1 MEKPDVRELI
11 RAEGFRFDKSLGQN
25 FVFDGNLL
33 GAIAADAGVC
43 AEDTVVEIGTGAGTL
58 TAALAE
64 RAGRV
69 ISFEVDE
76 RLRDILSLSLRGRE
90 NVEVVFRDVL
100 RMKDAEI
107 SEITGGKPFRVV
119 ANLPYCVTSP
129 MIMRFVESALPV
141 TGITVM
147 VQKEVADR
155 LCAAPATPDY
165 AAVTLAVKIFGDA
178 VVTRTVSRKMFLPPP
193 NVDSAVVRID
203 RVAGRLAG
211 ENAALIKKLVRAGFA
226 MRRKTLVNNLCAA
239 LSLPREKAE
248 AAVVAAGFSPMVRG
262 ETLSLDGYVALSHAV
277 ERVTEGVI

>member
-1 MEKPDVRELI
+1 MEKPDVRDLI

-43 AEDTVVEIGTGAGTL
+43 KDDTVVEIGTGAGTL

-69 ISFEVDE
+69 VSFEVDE
-76 RLRDILSLSLRGRE
+76 RLRDILSLSLQGRD

-100 RMKDAEI
+100 RMKDCEI
-107 SEITGGKPFRVV
+107 ETLTGGPFRVV

-165 AAVTLAVKIFGDA
+165 AAITLAVRIFGDA
-178 VVTRTVSRKMFLPPP
+178 RVTRTVSRKMFMPPP
-193 NVDSAVVRID
+193 NVNSAVVRID
-203 RVAGRLAG
+203 RAEDRLAG
-211 ENAALIKKLVRAGFA
+211 ENVPFVKKLVRAGFA
-226 MRRKTLVNNLCAA
+226 MRRKTLVNNLCSA

-262 ETLSLDGYVALSHAV
+262 ETLSLEDYVALAHAV
-277 ERVTEGVI
+277 SGVTDGTI

>member
-1 MEKPDVRELI
+1 MEKPDVRDLI

-43 AEDTVVEIGTGAGTL
+43 KDDTVVEIGTGAGTL

-69 ISFEVDE
+69 VSFEVDE
-76 RLRDILSLSLRGRE
+76 RLRDVLSLSLQGRD

-100 RMKDAEI
+100 RMKDCEI
-107 SEITGGKPFRVV
+107 ETLTGGPFRVV

-165 AAVTLAVKIFGDA
+165 AAITLAVRIFGDA
-178 VVTRTVSRKMFLPPP
+178 RVTRTVSRKMFMPPP

-203 RVAGRLAG
+203 RAEDRLAG
-211 ENAALIKKLVRAGFA
+211 ENVPFVKKLVRAGFA
-226 MRRKTLVNNLCAA
+226 MRRKTLVNNLCSA

-262 ETLSLDGYVALSHAV
+262 ETLSLEDYVALAHAV
-277 ERVTEGVI
+277 SGVTDGTI

>member
-1 MEKPDVRELI
+1 MEKPDVRDLI

-43 AEDTVVEIGTGAGTL
+43 KDDTVVEIGTGAGTL

-69 ISFEVDE
+69 VSFEVDE
-76 RLRDILSLSLRGRE
+76 RLRDILSLSLQGRN

-100 RMKDAEI
+100 RMKDCEI
-107 SEITGGKPFRVV
+107 ETLTGGPFRVV

-165 AAVTLAVKIFGDA
+165 AAITLAVRIFGDA
-178 VVTRTVSRKMFLPPP
+178 RVTRTVSRKMFMPPP

-203 RVAGRLAG
+203 RAEDRLAG
-211 ENAALIKKLVRAGFA
+211 ENVPFVKKLVRAGFA
-226 MRRKTLVNNLCAA
+226 MRRKTLVNNLCSA

-262 ETLSLDGYVALSHAV
+262 ETLSLEDYVALAHAV
-277 ERVTEGVI
+277 SGVTDGTI

>member
-1 MEKPDVRELI
+1 MEKPDVRDLI

-43 AEDTVVEIGTGAGTL
+43 KDDTVVEIGTGAGTL

-69 ISFEVDE
+69 VSFEVDE
-76 RLRDILSLSLRGRE
+76 RLRDILSLSLQGRD

-100 RMKDAEI
+100 RMKDCEI
-107 SEITGGKPFRVV
+107 ETLTGGPFRVV

-165 AAVTLAVKIFGDA
+165 AAITLAVRIFGDA
-178 VVTRTVSRKMFLPPP
+178 RVTRTVSRKMFMPPP

-203 RVAGRLAG
+203 RAEDRLAG
-211 ENAALIKKLVRAGFA
+211 ENVPFVKKLVRAGFA
-226 MRRKTLVNNLCAA
+226 MRRKTLVNNLCSA

-262 ETLSLDGYVALSHAV
+262 ETLSLEDYVALAHAV
-277 ERVTEGVI
+277 SGVTDGTI

>member
-1 MEKPDVRELI
+1 MEKPDVRDLI

-43 AEDTVVEIGTGAGTL
+43 KDDTVVEIGTGAGTL

-69 ISFEVDE
+69 VSFEVDE
-76 RLRDILSLSLRGRE
+76 RLRDILSLSLQGRD

-100 RMKDAEI
+100 RMKDCEI
-107 SEITGGKPFRVV
+107 ETLTGGPFRVV

-165 AAVTLAVKIFGDA
+165 AAITLAVRIFGDA
-178 VVTRTVSRKMFLPPP
+178 RVTRTVSRKMFMPPP

-203 RVAGRLAG
+203 RAEDRLAG
-211 ENAALIKKLVRAGFA
+211 ENVPFVKKLVRAGFA
-226 MRRKTLVNNLCAA
+226 MRRKTLVNNLCSA

-262 ETLSLDGYVALSHAV
+262 ETLSLEDYVALSHAV
-277 ERVTEGVI
+277 SGVTDGTI

>member
-1 MEKPDVRELI
+1 MEKPDVRDLI

-43 AEDTVVEIGTGAGTL
+43 KDDTVVEIGTGAGTL

-69 ISFEVDE
+69 VSFEVDE
-76 RLRDILSLSLRGRE
+76 RLRDILSLSLQGRD

-100 RMKDAEI
+100 RMKDCEI
-107 SEITGGKPFRVV
+107 ETLTGGPFRVV

-165 AAVTLAVKIFGDA
+165 AAITLAVRIFGDA
-178 VVTRTVSRKMFLPPP
+178 RVTRTVSRKMFMPPP

-203 RVAGRLAG
+203 RAEDRLAG
-211 ENAALIKKLVRAGFA
+211 ENVLFVKKLVRAGFA
-226 MRRKTLVNNLCAA
+226 MRRKTLVNNLCSA

-262 ETLSLDGYVALSHAV
+262 ETLSLEDYVALAHAV
-277 ERVTEGVI
+277 SGVTDGTI

>member
-1 MEKPDVRELI
+1 MEKPDVRDLI

-43 AEDTVVEIGTGAGTL
+43 KDDTVVEIGTGAGTL

-69 ISFEVDE
+69 VSFEVDE
-76 RLRDILSLSLRGRE
+76 RLRDILSLSLQGRD

-100 RMKDAEI
+100 RMKDCEI
-107 SEITGGKPFRVV
+107 ETLTGGSFRVV

-165 AAVTLAVKIFGDA
+165 AAITLAVRIFGDA
-178 VVTRTVSRKMFLPPP
+178 RVTRTVSRKMFMPPP

-203 RVAGRLAG
+203 RAEDRLAG
-211 ENAALIKKLVRAGFA
+211 ENVPFVKKLVRAGFA
-226 MRRKTLVNNLCAA
+226 MRRKTLVNNLCSA

-262 ETLSLDGYVALSHAV
+262 ETLSLEDYVALAHSV
-277 ERVTEGVI
+277 SGVTDGTI

>member
-1 MEKPDVRELI
+1 MEKPDVRDLI

-43 AEDTVVEIGTGAGTL
+43 KDDTVVEIGTGAGTL

-69 ISFEVDE
+69 VSFEVDE
-76 RLRDILSLSLRGRE
+76 RLRGILSLSLQGRD

-100 RMKDAEI
+100 RMKDCEI
-107 SEITGGKPFRVV
+107 ETLTGGPFRVV

-165 AAVTLAVKIFGDA
+165 AAITLAVRIFGDA
-178 VVTRTVSRKMFLPPP
+178 RVTRTVSRKMFMPPP

-203 RVAGRLAG
+203 RAEDRLAG
-211 ENAALIKKLVRAGFA
+211 ENVPFVKKLVRAGFA
-226 MRRKTLVNNLCAA
+226 MRRKTLVNNLCSA

-262 ETLSLDGYVALSHAV
+262 ETLSLEDYVALAHSV
-277 ERVTEGVI
+277 SGVTDGTI

>member
-11 RAEGFRFDKSLGQN
+11 RAQGFRFDKSLGQN

-33 GAIAADAGVC
+33 AAIAADAGVC
-43 AEDTVVEIGTGAGTL
+43 ADDTVVEIGTGAGTL
-58 TAALAE
+58 TAALAD

-69 ISFEVDE
+69 VSFEVDE
-76 RLRDILSLSLRGRE
+76 RLRDILSLSLQGRE

-100 RMKDAEI
+100 KARDGEI
-107 SEITGGKPFRVV
+107 AEITGGKPFRVV

-129 MIMRFVESALPV
+129 MIMRFVESTLPV

-155 LCAAPATPDY
+155 LCASPATPDY

-178 VVTRTVSRKMFLPPP
+178 CVTRTVSRKMFLPPP

-203 RVAGRLAG
+203 RVPDRLAG
-211 ENAALIKKLVRAGFA
+211 ENVALVKRLVRAGFA

-239 LSLPREKAE
+239 FSLPREKAE

-262 ETLSLDGYVALSHAV
+262 EALSLGDYVALSHAV
-277 ERVTEGVI
+277 ADATDGAI

>member
-1 MEKPDVRELI
+1 MEKPDVRDLI

-43 AEDTVVEIGTGAGTL
+43 KDDTVVEIGTGAGTL

-69 ISFEVDE
+69 VSFEVDE
-76 RLRDILSLSLRGRE
+76 RLRDILSLSLQGRD

-100 RMKDAEI
+100 RMKDCEI
-107 SEITGGKPFRVV
+107 ETLTGGPFRVV

-129 MIMRFVESALPV
+129 MIMRFVESTLPV

-165 AAVTLAVKIFGDA
+165 AAITLAVRIFGDA
-178 VVTRTVSRKMFLPPP
+178 RVTRTVSRKMFMPTP

-203 RVAGRLAG
+203 RAEDRLAG
-211 ENAALIKKLVRAGFA
+211 ENVPFVKKLVRAGFA
-226 MRRKTLVNNLCAA
+226 MRRKTLVNNLCSA

-262 ETLSLDGYVALSHAV
+262 ETLSLEDYVALAHAV
-277 ERVTEGVI
+277 SGVTDGTI

>member
-1 MEKPDVRELI
+1 MEKPDVRDLI

-43 AEDTVVEIGTGAGTL
+43 KDDTVVEIGTGAGTL

-69 ISFEVDE
+69 VSFEVDE
-76 RLRDILSLSLRGRE
+76 RLRDILSLSLQGRD

-100 RMKDAEI
+100 RMKDCEI
-107 SEITGGKPFRVV
+107 ATLTGGPFRVV

-165 AAVTLAVKIFGDA
+165 AAITLAVRIFGDA
-178 VVTRTVSRKMFLPPP
+178 RVTRTVSRKMFMPPP

-203 RVAGRLAG
+203 RAEDRLAG
-211 ENAALIKKLVRAGFA
+211 ENVPFVKKLVRAGFA
-226 MRRKTLVNNLCAA
+226 MRRKTLVNNLCSA

-262 ETLSLDGYVALSHAV
+262 ETLSLEDYVALAHAV
-277 ERVTEGVI
+277 SGVPDGTI

>member
-1 MEKPDVRELI
+1 MEKPDVRDLI

-43 AEDTVVEIGTGAGTL
+43 KDDTVVEIGTGAGTL

-69 ISFEVDE
+69 VSFEVDE
-76 RLRDILSLSLRGRE
+76 RLRDILSLSLQGRD

-100 RMKDAEI
+100 RMKDCEI
-107 SEITGGKPFRVV
+107 ETLTGGPFRVV

-165 AAVTLAVKIFGDA
+165 AAITLAVRIFGDA
-178 VVTRTVSRKMFLPPP
+178 RVTRTVSRKMFMPPP

-203 RVAGRLAG
+203 RERDKI
-211 ENAALIKKLVRAGFA
+211 AAEDVPRVKKLIRAAFA
-226 MRRKTLVNNLCAA
+226 MRRKTLVNNLQASFGTPKEEGTRLVGELGFSPTVRGEA
-239 LSLPREKAE
+239 LSLDD
-248 AAVVAAGFSPMVRG
+248 FVR
-262 ETLSLDGYVALSHAV
+262 LAHLMDKH
-277 ERVTEGVI
+277 

>member
-1 MEKPDVRELI
+1 MEKPDVRDLI

-43 AEDTVVEIGTGAGTL
+43 KDDTAVEIGTGAGTL

-69 ISFEVDE
+69 VSFEVDE
-76 RLRDILSLSLRGRE
+76 RLRDILSLSLQGRD

-100 RMKDAEI
+100 RMKDCEI
-107 SEITGGKPFRVV
+107 ETLTGGPFRVV

-165 AAVTLAVKIFGDA
+165 AAITLAVRIFGDA
-178 VVTRTVSRKMFLPPP
+178 RVTRTVSRKMFMPPP

-203 RVAGRLAG
+203 RAEDRLAG
-211 ENAALIKKLVRAGFA
+211 ENVPFVKKLVRAGFA
-226 MRRKTLVNNLCAA
+226 MRRKTLVNNLCSA

-262 ETLSLDGYVALSHAV
+262 ETLSLEDYVALAHSV
-277 ERVTEGVI
+277 SGVTDVTI

>member
-1 MEKPDVRELI
+1 MEKPDVRDLI

-43 AEDTVVEIGTGAGTL
+43 KDDTVVEIGTGAGTL

-69 ISFEVDE
+69 VSFEVDE
-76 RLRDILSLSLRGRE
+76 RLRDILSLSLQGRD

-100 RMKDAEI
+100 RMKDCEI
-107 SEITGGKPFRVV
+107 ETLTGGPFRVV

-165 AAVTLAVKIFGDA
+165 AAITLAVRIFGDA
-178 VVTRTVSRKMFLPPP
+178 RVTRTVSRKMFMPPP

-203 RVAGRLAG
+203 RAEDRLVG
-211 ENAALIKKLVRAGFA
+211 ENVPFVKKLVRAGFA
-226 MRRKTLVNNLCAA
+226 MRRKTLVNNLCSA

-262 ETLSLDGYVALSHAV
+262 ETLSLEDYVALAHSV
-277 ERVTEGVI
+277 SGVTDGTI

>member
-1 MEKPDVRELI
+1 MEKPDVRDLI

-43 AEDTVVEIGTGAGTL
+43 KDDTVVEIGTGAGTL

-69 ISFEVDE
+69 VSFEVDE
-76 RLRDILSLSLRGRE
+76 RLRDILSLSLQGRD

-100 RMKDAEI
+100 RMKDCEI
-107 SEITGGKPFRVV
+107 ETLTGGPFRVV

-165 AAVTLAVKIFGDA
+165 AAITLAVRIFGDA
-178 VVTRTVSRKMFLPPP
+178 RVTRTVSRKMFMPPP

-203 RVAGRLAG
+203 RAEDRLAG
-211 ENAALIKKLVRAGFA
+211 ENVPFVKKLVRAGFA
-226 MRRKTLVNNLCAA
+226 MRRKTLVNNLCSA

-262 ETLSLDGYVALSHAV
+262 ETLSLEDYVALAHSV
-277 ERVTEGVI
+277 SGVTDVTI

>member
-1 MEKPDVRELI
+1 MEKPDVRDLI

-43 AEDTVVEIGTGAGTL
+43 KDDTVVEIGTGAGTL

-69 ISFEVDE
+69 VSFEVDE
-76 RLRDILSLSLRGRE
+76 RLRDILSLSLQGRD

-100 RMKDAEI
+100 RMKDCEI
-107 SEITGGKPFRVV
+107 ETLTGGPFRVV

-165 AAVTLAVKIFGDA
+165 AAITLAVRIFGDA
-178 VVTRTVSRKMFLPPP
+178 RVTRTVSRKMFMPPP

-203 RVAGRLAG
+203 RADDRLAG
-211 ENAALIKKLVRAGFA
+211 ENVPFVKKLVRAGFA
-226 MRRKTLVNNLCAA
+226 MRRKTLVNNLCSA

-262 ETLSLDGYVALSHAV
+262 ETLSLEDYVALAHAV
-277 ERVTEGVI
+277 SGVTDGTI

>member
-1 MEKPDVRELI
+1 MEKPDVRDLI

-43 AEDTVVEIGTGAGTL
+43 KDDTVVEIGTGAGTL

-69 ISFEVDE
+69 VSFEVDE
-76 RLRDILSLSLRGRE
+76 RLRDILSLSLQGRD

-100 RMKDAEI
+100 RMKDCEI
-107 SEITGGKPFRVV
+107 ETLTGGPFRVV

-165 AAVTLAVKIFGDA
+165 AAITLAVRIFGDA
-178 VVTRTVSRKMFLPPP
+178 RVTRTVSRKMFMPPP

-203 RVAGRLAG
+203 RAEDRLAG
-211 ENAALIKKLVRAGFA
+211 ENVPFVKKLVRAGFA
-226 MRRKTLVNNLCAA
+226 MRRKTLVNNLCSA
-239 LSLPREKAE
+239 LSLPRGKAE

-262 ETLSLDGYVALSHAV
+262 ETLSLEDYVALAHAV
-277 ERVTEGVI
+277 SGVTDGTI

>member
-1 MEKPDVRELI
+1 MEKPDVRDLI

-43 AEDTVVEIGTGAGTL
+43 KDDTVVEIGTGAGTL

-69 ISFEVDE
+69 VSFEVDE
-76 RLRDILSLSLRGRE
+76 RLRDILSLSLQGRN

-100 RMKDAEI
+100 RMKDCEI
-107 SEITGGKPFRVV
+107 ETLTGGPFRVV

-165 AAVTLAVKIFGDA
+165 AAITLAVRIFGDA
-178 VVTRTVSRKMFLPPP
+178 RVTRTVSRKMFMPPP

-203 RVAGRLAG
+203 KAEDRLAG
-211 ENAALIKKLVRAGFA
+211 ENVPFVKKLVRAGFA
-226 MRRKTLVNNLCAA
+226 MRRKTLVNNLCSA

-262 ETLSLDGYVALSHAV
+262 ETLSLEDYVALAHAV
-277 ERVTEGVI
+277 SGVTDGTI

>member
-1 MEKPDVRELI
+1 MEKPDVRDLI

-43 AEDTVVEIGTGAGTL
+43 KDDTVVEIGTGAGTL

-69 ISFEVDE
+69 VSFEVDE
-76 RLRDILSLSLRGRE
+76 RLRDILSLSLQGRD

-100 RMKDAEI
+100 RMKDCEI
-107 SEITGGKPFRVV
+107 ETLTGGPFRVV

-129 MIMRFVESALPV
+129 MIMHFVESALPV

-165 AAVTLAVKIFGDA
+165 AAITLAVRIFGDA
-178 VVTRTVSRKMFLPPP
+178 RVTRTVSRKMFMPPP

-203 RVAGRLAG
+203 RAEDRLAG
-211 ENAALIKKLVRAGFA
+211 ENVPFVKKLVRAGFA
-226 MRRKTLVNNLCAA
+226 MRRKTLVNNLCSA

-262 ETLSLDGYVALSHAV
+262 ETLSLEDYVALAHAV
-277 ERVTEGVI
+277 SGVTDGTI

>member
-1 MEKPDVRELI
+1 MEKPDVRDLI

-43 AEDTVVEIGTGAGTL
+43 KDDTVVEIGTGAGTL

-69 ISFEVDE
+69 VSFEVDE
-76 RLRDILSLSLRGRE
+76 RLRDILSLSLQGRN

-100 RMKDAEI
+100 RMKDCEI
-107 SEITGGKPFRVV
+107 ETLTGGPFRVV

-165 AAVTLAVKIFGDA
+165 AAITLAVRIFGDA
-178 VVTRTVSRKMFLPPP
+178 RVTRTVSRKMFMPPP

-203 RVAGRLAG
+203 RAEDRLAG
-211 ENAALIKKLVRAGFA
+211 ENMPFVKKLVRAGFA
-226 MRRKTLVNNLCAA
+226 MRRKTLVNNLCSA

-262 ETLSLDGYVALSHAV
+262 ETLSLEDYVALAHSV
-277 ERVTEGVI
+277 SGVTDGTI

>member
-1 MEKPDVRELI
+1 MEKPDVRDLI

-25 FVFDGNLL
+25 FVFDGILL

-43 AEDTVVEIGTGAGTL
+43 KDDTVVEIGTGAGTL

-69 ISFEVDE
+69 VSFEVDE
-76 RLRDILSLSLRGRE
+76 RLRDILSLSLQGRD

-100 RMKDAEI
+100 RMKDCEI
-107 SEITGGKPFRVV
+107 ETLTGGPFRVV

-165 AAVTLAVKIFGDA
+165 AAITLAVRIFGDA
-178 VVTRTVSRKMFLPPP
+178 RVTRTVSRKMFMPPP

-203 RVAGRLAG
+203 RAEDRLAG
-211 ENAALIKKLVRAGFA
+211 ENVPFVKKLVRAGFA
-226 MRRKTLVNNLCAA
+226 MRRKTLVNNLCSA

-262 ETLSLDGYVALSHAV
+262 ETLSLEDYVALAHSV
-277 ERVTEGVI
+277 SGVTDGTI

>member
-1 MEKPDVRELI
+1 MEKPDVRDLI
-11 RAEGFRFDKSLGQN
+11 RAEGFRFDKSLGHN

-43 AEDTVVEIGTGAGTL
+43 KDDTVVEIGTGAGTL

-69 ISFEVDE
+69 VSFEVDE
-76 RLRDILSLSLRGRE
+76 RLRDILSLSLQGRD

-100 RMKDAEI
+100 RMKDCEI
-107 SEITGGKPFRVV
+107 ETLTGGPFRVV

-165 AAVTLAVKIFGDA
+165 AAITLAVRIFGDA
-178 VVTRTVSRKMFLPPP
+178 RVTRTVSRKMFMPPP

-203 RVAGRLAG
+203 RAEDRLAG
-211 ENAALIKKLVRAGFA
+211 ENVPFVKKLVRAGFA
-226 MRRKTLVNNLCAA
+226 MRRKTLVNNLCSA

-262 ETLSLDGYVALSHAV
+262 ETLSLEDYVALAHAV
-277 ERVTEGVI
+277 SGVTDGTI

>member
-1 MEKPDVRELI
+1 MEKPDVRDLI

-33 GAIAADAGVC
+33 GAIVADAGVC
-43 AEDTVVEIGTGAGTL
+43 KDDTVVEIGTGAGTL

-69 ISFEVDE
+69 VSFEVDE
-76 RLRDILSLSLRGRE
+76 RLRDILSLSLQGRD

-100 RMKDAEI
+100 RMKDCEI
-107 SEITGGKPFRVV
+107 ETLTGGPFRVV

-165 AAVTLAVKIFGDA
+165 AAITLAVRIFGDA
-178 VVTRTVSRKMFLPPP
+178 RVTRTVSRKMFMPPP

-203 RVAGRLAG
+203 RAEDRLAG
-211 ENAALIKKLVRAGFA
+211 ENVPFVKKLVRAGFA
-226 MRRKTLVNNLCAA
+226 MRRKTLVNNLCSA

-262 ETLSLDGYVALSHAV
+262 ETLSLEDYVALAHSV
-277 ERVTEGVI
+277 SGVTDGTI

>member
-1 MEKPDVRELI
+1 MEKPDVRDLI

-43 AEDTVVEIGTGAGTL
+43 KDDTVVEIGTGAGTL

-69 ISFEVDE
+69 VSFEVDE
-76 RLRDILSLSLRGRE
+76 RLRDILSLSLQGRD

-100 RMKDAEI
+100 RMKDCEI
-107 SEITGGKPFRVV
+107 ETLTGGPFRVV

-165 AAVTLAVKIFGDA
+165 AAITLAVRIFGDA
-178 VVTRTVSRKMFLPPP
+178 RVTRTVSRKMFMPPP

-203 RVAGRLAG
+203 RAEDRLAG
-211 ENAALIKKLVRAGFA
+211 ENVPFVKKLVRAGFA
-226 MRRKTLVNNLCAA
+226 MRRKTLVNNLCSA

-262 ETLSLDGYVALSHAV
+262 ETLSLEDYAALAHAV
-277 ERVTEGVI
+277 SGVTDGTI

>member
-1 MEKPDVRELI
+1 MEKPDVRDLI

-43 AEDTVVEIGTGAGTL
+43 KDDTVVEIGTGAGTL

-69 ISFEVDE
+69 VSFEVDE
-76 RLRDILSLSLRGRE
+76 RLRDILSLSLQGRD

-100 RMKDAEI
+100 RMKDCEI
-107 SEITGGKPFRVV
+107 ETLTGGPFRVV

-165 AAVTLAVKIFGDA
+165 AAITLAVRIFGDA
-178 VVTRTVSRKMFLPPP
+178 RVTRTVSRKMFMPPP

-203 RVAGRLAG
+203 RAEGRLAG
-211 ENAALIKKLVRAGFA
+211 ENVPFVKKLVRAGFA
-226 MRRKTLVNNLCAA
+226 MRRKTLVNNLCSA

-262 ETLSLDGYVALSHAV
+262 ETLSLEDYVALAHSV
-277 ERVTEGVI
+277 SGVTDGTI

>member
-1 MEKPDVRELI
+1 MEKPDVRDLI

-43 AEDTVVEIGTGAGTL
+43 KDDTVVEIGTGAGTL

-69 ISFEVDE
+69 VSFEVDE
-76 RLRDILSLSLRGRE
+76 RLRDILSLSLQGRN

-100 RMKDAEI
+100 RMKDCEI
-107 SEITGGKPFRVV
+107 ETLTGGPFRVV

-165 AAVTLAVKIFGDA
+165 AAITLAVRIFGDA
-178 VVTRTVSRKMFLPPP
+178 RVTRTVSRKMFMPPP

-203 RVAGRLAG
+203 RAEDRLAG
-211 ENAALIKKLVRAGFA
+211 ENVPFVKKLVRAGFA
-226 MRRKTLVNNLCAA
+226 MRRKTLVNNLCSA

-262 ETLSLDGYVALSHAV
+262 ETLSLEDYVALAHSV
-277 ERVTEGVI
+277 SGVTDGTI

>member
-1 MEKPDVRELI
+1 MEKPDVRDLI

-43 AEDTVVEIGTGAGTL
+43 KDDTVVEIGTGAGTL

-69 ISFEVDE
+69 VSFEVDE
-76 RLRDILSLSLRGRE
+76 RLRDILSLSLQGRN

-100 RMKDAEI
+100 RMKDCEI
-107 SEITGGKPFRVV
+107 ETLTGGPFRVV

-165 AAVTLAVKIFGDA
+165 AAITLAVRIFGDA
-178 VVTRTVSRKMFLPPP
+178 RVTRTVSRKMFMPPP

-203 RVAGRLAG
+203 RAEDRLTG
-211 ENAALIKKLVRAGFA
+211 ENVPFVKKLVRAGFA
-226 MRRKTLVNNLCAA
+226 MRRKTLVNNLCSA

-262 ETLSLDGYVALSHAV
+262 ETLSLEDYVALAHSV
-277 ERVTEGVI
+277 SGVTDGTI

>member
-1 MEKPDVRELI
+1 MEKPDVRDLI

-25 FVFDGNLL
+25 FVFDGILL

-43 AEDTVVEIGTGAGTL
+43 KDDTVVEIGTGAGTL

-69 ISFEVDE
+69 VSFEVDE
-76 RLRDILSLSLRGRE
+76 RLRDILSLSLQGRD

-100 RMKDAEI
+100 RMKDCEI
-107 SEITGGKPFRVV
+107 ETLTGGPFRVV

-165 AAVTLAVKIFGDA
+165 AAITLAVRIFGDA
-178 VVTRTVSRKMFLPPP
+178 RVTRTVSRKMFMPPP

-203 RVAGRLAG
+203 RAEDRLVG
-211 ENAALIKKLVRAGFA
+211 ENVPFVKKLVRAGFA
-226 MRRKTLVNNLCAA
+226 MRRKTLVNNLCSA

-262 ETLSLDGYVALSHAV
+262 ETLSLEDYVALAHSV
-277 ERVTEGVI
+277 SGVTDGTI

>member
-1 MEKPDVRELI
+1 MEKPDVRDLI

-43 AEDTVVEIGTGAGTL
+43 KDDTVVEIGTGAGTL

-69 ISFEVDE
+69 VSFEVDE
-76 RLRDILSLSLRGRE
+76 RLCDILSLSLQGRD

-100 RMKDAEI
+100 RMKDCEI
-107 SEITGGKPFRVV
+107 ETLTGGPFRVV

-165 AAVTLAVKIFGDA
+165 AAITLAVRIFGDA
-178 VVTRTVSRKMFLPPP
+178 RVTRTVSRKMFMPPP

-203 RVAGRLAG
+203 RAEDRLAG
-211 ENAALIKKLVRAGFA
+211 ENVPFVKKLVRAGFA
-226 MRRKTLVNNLCAA
+226 MRRKTLVNNLCSA

-262 ETLSLDGYVALSHAV
+262 ETLSLDDYVALAHAV
-277 ERVTEGVI
+277 SGVTDGTI

>member
-1 MEKPDVRELI
+1 MEKPDVRDLI

-43 AEDTVVEIGTGAGTL
+43 KDDTVVEIGTGAGTL

-69 ISFEVDE
+69 VSFEVDE
-76 RLRDILSLSLRGRE
+76 RLRDILSLSLQGRD

-100 RMKDAEI
+100 RMKDCEI
-107 SEITGGKPFRVV
+107 ETLTGGPFRLV

-165 AAVTLAVKIFGDA
+165 AAITLAVRIFGDA
-178 VVTRTVSRKMFLPPP
+178 RVTRTVSRKMFMPPP

-203 RVAGRLAG
+203 RAEDRLAG
-211 ENAALIKKLVRAGFA
+211 ENVPFVKKLVRAGFA
-226 MRRKTLVNNLCAA
+226 MRRKTLVNNLCSA

-262 ETLSLDGYVALSHAV
+262 ETLSLEDYVALAHSV
-277 ERVTEGVI
+277 SGVTDGTI

>member
-1 MEKPDVRELI
+1 MEKPDVRDLI

-43 AEDTVVEIGTGAGTL
+43 KDDTVVEIGTGAGTL

-69 ISFEVDE
+69 VSFEVDE
-76 RLRDILSLSLRGRE
+76 RLRDILSLSLQGRD

-100 RMKDAEI
+100 RMKDCEI
-107 SEITGGKPFRVV
+107 ETLTGGPFRVV

-165 AAVTLAVKIFGDA
+165 AAITLAVRIFGDA
-178 VVTRTVSRKMFLPPP
+178 RVTRTVSRKMFMPPP

-203 RVAGRLAG
+203 RAEDRLAG
-211 ENAALIKKLVRAGFA
+211 ENVPFVKKLVRAGFA
-226 MRRKTLVNNLCAA
+226 MRRKTLVNNLCSA

-262 ETLSLDGYVALSHAV
+262 ETLSLDDYVALAHAV
-277 ERVTEGVI
+277 SGVTDGTI

>member
-1 MEKPDVRELI
+1 MEKPDVRDLI

-43 AEDTVVEIGTGAGTL
+43 KDDTVVEIGTGAGTL

-69 ISFEVDE
+69 VSFEVDE
-76 RLRDILSLSLRGRE
+76 RLRDILSLSLQGRD

-100 RMKDAEI
+100 RMKDCEI
-107 SEITGGKPFRVV
+107 ETLTGGPFRVV

-165 AAVTLAVKIFGDA
+165 AAITLAVRIFGDA
-178 VVTRTVSRKMFLPPP
+178 RVTRTVSRKMFMPPP

-203 RVAGRLAG
+203 RAEDRLAG
-211 ENAALIKKLVRAGFA
+211 ENVPFVKKLVRAGFT
-226 MRRKTLVNNLCAA
+226 MRRKTLVNNLCSA

-262 ETLSLDGYVALSHAV
+262 ETLSLEDYVALAHAV
-277 ERVTEGVI
+277 SGVTDGTI

>member
-1 MEKPDVRELI
+1 MEKPDVRDLI

-43 AEDTVVEIGTGAGTL
+43 KDDTVVEIGTGAGTL

-69 ISFEVDE
+69 VSFEVDE
-76 RLRDILSLSLRGRE
+76 RLRGILSLSLQGRD

-100 RMKDAEI
+100 RMKDCEI
-107 SEITGGKPFRVV
+107 ETLTGGPFRVV

-165 AAVTLAVKIFGDA
+165 AAITLAVRIFGDA
-178 VVTRTVSRKMFLPPP
+178 RVTRTVSRKMFMPPP
-193 NVDSAVVRID
+193 NVNSAVVRID
-203 RVAGRLAG
+203 RAEDRLAG
-211 ENAALIKKLVRAGFA
+211 ENVPFVKKLVRAGFA
-226 MRRKTLVNNLCAA
+226 MRRKTLVNNLCSA

-262 ETLSLDGYVALSHAV
+262 ETLSLEDYVALAHSV
-277 ERVTEGVI
+277 SGVTDGTI

>member
-1 MEKPDVRELI
+1 MEKPDVRDLI

-33 GAIAADAGVC
+33 GAIAADAGVRKD
-43 AEDTVVEIGTGAGTL
+43 DTVVEIGTGAGTL

-69 ISFEVDE
+69 VSFEVDE
-76 RLRDILSLSLRGRE
+76 RLRDILSLSLQGRD

-100 RMKDAEI
+100 RMKDCEI
-107 SEITGGKPFRVV
+107 ETLTGGPFRVV

-165 AAVTLAVKIFGDA
+165 AAITLAVRIFGDA
-178 VVTRTVSRKMFLPPP
+178 RVTRTVSRKMFMPPP

-203 RVAGRLAG
+203 RAEDRLAG
-211 ENAALIKKLVRAGFA
+211 ENVPFVKKLVRAGFA
-226 MRRKTLVNNLCAA
+226 MRRKTLVNNLCSA

-262 ETLSLDGYVALSHAV
+262 ETLSLEDYVALAHAV
-277 ERVTEGVI
+277 SGVTDGTI

>member
-1 MEKPDVRELI
+1 MEKPDVRDLI

-43 AEDTVVEIGTGAGTL
+43 KDDTVVEIGTGAGTL

-69 ISFEVDE
+69 VSFEVDE
-76 RLRDILSLSLRGRE
+76 RLRDILSLSLQGRD

-100 RMKDAEI
+100 RMKDCEI
-107 SEITGGKPFRVV
+107 ETLTGGPFRVV

-165 AAVTLAVKIFGDA
+165 AAITLAVRIFGDA
-178 VVTRTVSRKMFLPPP
+178 RVTRTVSRKMFMPPP

-203 RVAGRLAG
+203 RAEGRLAG
-211 ENAALIKKLVRAGFA
+211 ENVPFVKKLVRAGFA
-226 MRRKTLVNNLCAA
+226 MRRKTLVNNLCSA

-262 ETLSLDGYVALSHAV
+262 ETLSLEDYVALAHAV
-277 ERVTEGVI
+277 SGVTDGTI

>member
-1 MEKPDVRELI
+1 MEKPDVRDLI

-43 AEDTVVEIGTGAGTL
+43 KDDTVVEIGTGAGTL

-69 ISFEVDE
+69 VSFEVDE
-76 RLRDILSLSLRGRE
+76 RLRDILSLSLQGRD

-100 RMKDAEI
+100 RMKDCEI
-107 SEITGGKPFRVV
+107 ETLTGGPFRVV

-155 LCAAPATPDY
+155 LCATPATPDY
-165 AAVTLAVKIFGDA
+165 AAITLAVRIFGDA
-178 VVTRTVSRKMFLPPP
+178 RVTRTVSRKMFMPPP

-203 RVAGRLAG
+203 RAEDRLAG
-211 ENAALIKKLVRAGFA
+211 ENVPFVKKLVRAGFA
-226 MRRKTLVNNLCAA
+226 MRRKTLVNNLCSA

-262 ETLSLDGYVALSHAV
+262 ETLSLEDYVALAHAV
-277 ERVTEGVI
+277 SGVTDGTI

>member
-11 RAEGFRFDKSLGQN
+11 RAQGFRFDKSLGQN

-33 GAIAADAGVC
+33 TAIVADAGVC
-43 AEDTVVEIGTGAGTL
+43 GEDTVVEIGTGAGTL

-64 RAGRV
+64 CVGKV
-69 ISFEVDE
+69 YSFEVDE
-76 RLRDILSLSLRGRE
+76 RLRDVLSLSLQGRD
-90 NVEVVFRDVL
+90 NVEVIFRDVL
-100 RMKDAEI
+100 RMKDDEI
-107 SEITGGKPFRVV
+107 SEITGGRPFKVV

-129 MIMRFVESALPV
+129 MIMRFIESSLPV

-165 AAVTLAVKIFGDA
+165 AAITLAVRIFGDA
-178 VVTRTVSRKMFLPPP
+178 RVTRTVSRKMFLPPP

-203 RVAGRLAG
+203 RVPGRLAG
-211 ENAALIKKLVRAGFA
+211 ENVPFVKKLVRAGFA
-226 MRRKTLVNNLCAA
+226 MRRKTLVNNLCSA
-239 LSLPREKAE
+239 LAVSREKAE

-262 ETLSLDGYVALSHAV
+262 EALSLDGYVALAAALSAV
-277 ERVTEGVI
+277 EDAPI